1 MDKLK
6 LIFAEVLDIEPD
18 KVEDGLE
25 RDVIDEWDSFSHLML
40 INEIENRLQIK
51 FTMDQVE
58 SIRTFKDLKN
68 VVSQKC

>member
-18 KVEDGLE
+18 KVEDSLE